1 MNSKVYLLHKATSS
15 NRREGV
21 LPTTPKYIEANMESQ
36 TNEETEEIDVICLRS
51 HGFDKSK
58 NKDK

>member
-1 MNSKVYLLHKATSS
+1 LNDKVHFLHKATSS

-36 TNEETEEIDVICLRS
+36 TNEETEEYVPNETIR
-51 HGFDKSK
+51 
-58 NKDK
+58 